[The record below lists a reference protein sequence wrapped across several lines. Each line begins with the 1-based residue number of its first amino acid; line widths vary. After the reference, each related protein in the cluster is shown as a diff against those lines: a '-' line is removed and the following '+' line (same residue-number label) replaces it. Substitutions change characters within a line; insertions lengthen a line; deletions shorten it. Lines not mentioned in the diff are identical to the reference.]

1 MRDCCLCGVSVGEMV
16 VPTALKKK
24 ITELRMNSMNDKTL
38 TCTVLA
44 VQQDGGIINTCLFVI
59 STTAL
64 TVILHVICL
73 DYRESYNVSGW

>member
-1 MRDCCLCGVSVGEMV
+1 
-16 VPTALKKK
+16 
-24 ITELRMNSMNDKTL
+24 MNSMNDKTL